1 MPRSDQKLI
10 KHPHAISSWTTI
22 KLQRLNLQSPMEM
35 KTVLEVKTDLVL
47 NADSPDYNK
56 EAVDSLLK
64 AVNVYLAGRA
74 EVDAAEISQA

>member
-1 MPRSDQKLI
+1 
-10 KHPHAISSWTTI
+10 
-22 KLQRLNLQSPMEM
+22 MEM